1 MKKLLVIMLAMVLVI
16 ALAVPAMA
24 NNGKGKGLV
33 NAPGQAENFSKGI
46 TTVVTNEDVTI
57 KDFEISY
64 RNVVSDPVDK
74 EEEFSIVGEPKVT
87 TTIEKHNIH
96 DWYRTVTITT
106 TTTTYYRTTWTETT
120 TVTETLETPV
130 TITGVTTTTLSHRG
144 APGSNGEVLIN
155 ESVFAE
161 TNRVYGD
168 AEVTNVSEP
177 VVTKSERTTIELG
190 KVDSVITT
198 VSGWGTVKP

>member
-1 MKKLLVIMLAMVLVI
+1 MLAMVLVI

-46 TTVVTNEDVTI
+46 TTVVTNEDVTFQ
-57 KDFEISY
+57 DVEISY

-74 EEEFSIVGEPKVT
+74 EEISFVVGEPVVT
-87 TTIEKHNIH
+87 TRIEKHNIH

-106 TTTTYYRTTWTETT
+106 TSTTYYRTTWTETI

-155 ESVFAE
+155 GSVLVE
-161 TNRVYGD
+161 TNRVYGNT
-168 AEVTNVSEP
+168 EVTNVSEP
-177 VVTKSERTTIELG
+177 VVNASERSTTTLRVENSIVE
-190 KVDSVITT
+190 TA
-198 VSGWGTVKP
+198 SGWGTIKP